1 MQYYTMNLAVLG
13 TTLLGLSQALV
24 VPTTTENT
32 SINLTARGF
41 EPLTM
46 DIDPDL
52 TNPACG
58 VSSKVALYIK
68 HYQEDGESA
77 ECLKFKSYLEASMGD
92 WSDGI
97 DADFVATTCAG
108 GKYTDPWADGKK
120 KYTRVVF
127 TPDAGGAVVNMAVS
141 GTQKIAGSLAID
153 SPKKGRI
160 ATPRVQLGV
169 TVDPKKN
176 QQKYQY
182 IYCA

>member
-1 MQYYTMNLAVLG
+1 MNLAILA

-24 VPTTTENT
+24 VPATTEHT
-32 SINLTARGF
+32 SINLAARGF
-41 EPLTM
+41 EPLTI

-58 VSSKVALYIK
+58 VSTKVTLGIK

-77 ECLKFKSYLEASMGD
+77 ECLKFKSYLEASLSD
-92 WSDGI
+92 WFDAI

-120 KYTRVVF
+120 KYNRVVF
-127 TPDAGGAVVNMAVS
+127 TPDAGAVVNMAVS
-141 GTQKIAGSLAID
+141 GTQKIAGSLAVD
-153 SPKKGRI
+153 SPKKGRV
-160 ATPRVQLGV
+160 ATPRVQVGV

-182 IYCA
+182 IYCT